1 MMLRALILPFA
12 RLRIWRADETEPT
25 GGAVLVA
32 NHISHFDP
40 PLIAFAFS
48 RCIDFMTT
56 SEFYENRIARAWLNS
71 VNTFPVDRFR
81 LDRRT
86 LHIGRDRLKAGRL
99 VGVFPDG
106 GIRAGAASILEE
118 APIKR
123 GAVALAQVGH
133 APIIPCVVLGSDRL
147 YAHRRWIPGSRT
159 PVWVAIGPT
168 LQPDGPGLETRLS
181 KVMRELYR
189 DTVDHFKLTPD
200 DLPAAPAHRKGRDR

>member
-1 MMLRALILPFA
+1 MLRALILPFV
-12 RLRIWRADETEPT
+12 RLNVWRADEAEPP

-56 SEFYENRIARAWLNS
+56 SEFYENRVARAWLNA

-86 LHIGRDRLKAGRL
+86 LRTGRDRLKAGRL

-123 GAVALAQVGH
+123 GAVALAQIAHV
-133 APIIPCVVLGSDRL
+133 PIVPCVLIGSDRL

-159 PVWVAIGPT
+159 PVWIAIGPA
-168 LQPDGPGLETRLS
+168 LSPDGPELETRLS
-181 KVMRELYR
+181 HAMRDLYR
-189 DTVDHFKLTPD
+189 ATINHFELTPD

>member
-1 MMLRALILPFA
+1 MMLRGLILPFA
-12 RLRIWRADETEPT
+12 RLRIWRVDETEPA
-25 GGAVLVA
+25 GGAVLVS

-40 PLIAFAFS
+40 PFLAFAFS

-56 SEFYENRIARAWLNS
+56 SEFYENRVARAWLNS

-86 LHIGRDRLKAGRL
+86 LQVGRDRLKAGRL

-106 GIRAGAASILEE
+106 GIRAGAGSILED

-123 GAVALAQVGH
+123 GAVALAEVGH
-133 APIIPCVVLGSDRL
+133 APIIPCLVLGSDRL

-159 PVWVAIGPT
+159 PVWVAIGAT

-181 KVMRELYR
+181 GVMRELYR
-189 DTVDHFKLTPD
+189 ATIDHFKLTPD

>member
-1 MMLRALILPFA
+1 MMLRGLILPFA
-12 RLRIWRADETEPT
+12 RLDVWRAGDAEPA
-25 GGAVLVA
+25 GAAVLVC

-40 PLIAFAFS
+40 PFLAFAFS

-56 SEFYENRIARAWLNS
+56 SEFYQNRLARAWLNS

-81 LDRRT
+81 LDRKT
-86 LHIGRDRLKAGRL
+86 LQIGRERLQAGRL

-106 GIRAGAASILEE
+106 GIRAGAGSILED

-123 GAVALAQVGH
+123 GAAALAQIARV
-133 APIIPCVVLGSDRL
+133 PLVPCVLIGSDRL

-159 PVWVAIGPT
+159 PVWLAIGSALP
-168 LQPDGPGLETRLS
+168 PEGPELETRLS
-181 KVMRELYR
+181 KAIRELYHAAIKR
-189 DTVDHFKLTPD
+189 FELTPD